1 MLEVKTKTRTQRK
14 ESVNKTVI
22 GILSALITAFIMW
35 LSYTTYETSVKVA
48 VIEHT
53 VESLFPLFQEL
64 TER

>member
-14 ESVNKTVI
+14 ESVNKTVKTVI
-22 GILSALITAFIMW
+22 VSFGIMFTGW
-35 LSYTTYETSVKVA
+35 LVFTVYNNSVSVA
-48 VIEHT
+48 VIENT